1 MHLLIMYMKKLT
13 NLFNFRG
20 PPCMHTGT
28 STSILKI
35 AAIKPCQS
43 CQKVK
48 VVKEIMK
55 LVNRQEI
62 ESVKANQRFLSK
74 LSQNVKIV
82 IKILKLLKL
91 RILVIHL
98 SHLKLEFLKT
108 LILKVKFSEYKFEQT
123 GSLFCCHLLSSWCTL
138 CIGCGIYPNTGGRD
152 VVVLDEMIDVL
163 GCGIY
168 PAGGRDVVIE
178 GVIGGLAGLL
188 RGGKGGGT
196 CSCSGMMLLYESLL
210 HCTYWCR
217 SGRFRDLASNLG
229 KAEHVCIWS
238 HSKYRVIQWKIA
250 LMKPIVINIIWTQMT
265 AVSRPYP
272 AQMLTATS
280 ANDHARLVA
289 KALITLGLIMR
300 DMVHCVCGGSWL
312 ATEMNQIVK
321 QTKLCCDN
329 LFIYSK
335 FLILYISAT
344 LN

>member
-1 MHLLIMYMKKLT
+1 
-13 NLFNFRG
+13 
-20 PPCMHTGT
+20 MHTGT

-48 VVKEIMK
+48 ISKEVMK

-74 LSQNVKIV
+74 SSQNVKIV

-123 GSLFCCHLLSSWCTL
+123 GSLFCCHRLSSWCTL

-152 VVVLDEMIDVL
+152 VVVLDEMVDVL

-168 PAGGRDVVIE
+168 PNAGGRDVAIEGVIE
-178 GVIGGLAGLL
+178 GVIEGLAGVL

-238 HSKYRVIQWKIA
+238 HNKYRVIQWKIA
-250 LMKPIVINIIWTQMT
+250 LMKPIVINTIWTQMT

-312 ATEMNQIVK
+312 ATEMNRIVK
-321 QTKLCCDN
+321 QIKLCCDN

-344 LN
+344 LD

>member
-48 VVKEIMK
+48 VLKKIMK

-62 ESVKANQRFLSK
+62 ESIKANQRSLSK
-74 LSQNVKIV
+74 SSQNVKIV

-123 GSLFCCHLLSSWCTL
+123 GSLSCCHRLSSWCTL

-152 VVVLDEMIDVL
+152 VTIE
-163 GCGIY
+163 G
-168 PAGGRDVVIE
+168 VIE
-178 GVIGGLAGLL
+178 GVMEGLEGVL

-238 HSKYRVIQWKIA
+238 HNKYRVIQWKIA

-321 QTKLCCDN
+321 QTQLFCDN

-335 FLILYISAT
+335 FPILYISAT
-344 LN
+344 LD